1 MKKGYMI
8 DRSKNPKQ
16 TIKRLWNYFKYEK
29 KRIIFVIILVLFSTI
44 ASVLNPTL
52 ISVAIDNFIAKGDI
66 VGLKSIVL
74 ILILLTLITIL
85 FDFFSKSIMINI
97 SEKTLYR
104 LRKELFNRL
113 ERLSLSF
120 FDKFKRGD
128 LMSRFTNDFTI
139 MSETL
144 NEVLIQTISIYIT
157 LIGTAIMMF
166 VINPILA
173 FITILTIPIFFIIV
187 FKLGT
192 IIGKLHSERQKSL
205 GTLTTYA
212 EERISGL
219 HIIKSYGKEQDS
231 LDEFKEINKEFRDI
245 SKRAILY
252 GNLMMPV
259 NIVFTNI
266 TNIILIGVG
275 SYLTIKGH
283 ATVGSI
289 LAFLLYSRMFRR
301 PLSQLAAIYSSI
313 QSAIAGAER
322 IFEIM
327 DYEIDVK
334 DVDYPLS
341 LGEVHGEVEFRNV
354 NFSYDKTLILK
365 DINLKVTSGEV
376 VAIVGPTGAGKTT
389 IINLIARFY
398 DVDSGIIKI
407 DGKNISQ
414 IKKYEL
420 RKNIG
425 TVLQDTY
432 LFKGTVLENIKYGK
446 KDATMEEVIY
456 ACKKSQAH
464 SFIRRLPDGYNSLV
478 LEEGSNFSQGQRQ
491 LIAIARAVL
500 TDPKIL
506 ILDEATSNVD
516 TRTEI
521 DIQKGMK
528 ELMKGKTSFIIAHR
542 LSTIVNADKIVVL
555 KNGEIQEIGTHNELI
570 NKKGFYYELYEE
582 V

>member
-1 MKKGYMI
+1 MI

-74 ILILLTLITIL
+74 VLILLTLITIL

-173 FITILTIPIFFIIV
+173 LITILTIPIFFIVV

-192 IIGKLHSERQKSL
+192 VIGKLHSERQRSL

-231 LDEFKEINKEFRDI
+231 LDEFKEINKDFKDI
-245 SKRAILY
+245 SKKAILY

-283 ATVGSI
+283 ATIGSI

-341 LGEVHGEVEFRNV
+341 LGEVHGKVEFRNV
-354 NFSYDKTLILK
+354 NFGYDKTLILK
-365 DINLKVTSGEV
+365 DINLEVTSGEI

-407 DGKNISQ
+407 DEKNISQ

-446 KDATMEEVIY
+446 KDATMEEVID

-555 KNGEIQEIGTHNELI
+555 KNGEIKEIGTHNELI
-570 NKKGFYYELYEE
+570 KKKGFYYELYEE
-582 V
+582 L